1 MVFSYI
7 QSKRPANLFD
17 GSYFFI
23 YLCAMTT
30 LQIIGLIFIA
40 TSIWIAFEF
49 WRAPTYI
56 EDGDGKYNL
65 LQPSKKLSDLFKNLI
80 H

>member
-23 YLCAMTT
+23 YLCVMTT

-49 WRAPTYI
+49 WRAPMYKETHDGGFI
-56 EDGDGKYNL
+56 EIK
-65 LQPSKKLSDLFKNLI
+65 PEKKLSNLFKKRKK
-80 H
+80 